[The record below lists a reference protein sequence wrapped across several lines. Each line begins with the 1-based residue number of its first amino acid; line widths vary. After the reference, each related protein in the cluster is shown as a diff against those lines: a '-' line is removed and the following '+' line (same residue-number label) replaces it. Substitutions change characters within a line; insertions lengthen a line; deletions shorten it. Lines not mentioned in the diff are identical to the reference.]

1 MVSKFLFAAE
11 QMKEKLGP
19 GLCLAKWQQVSLH
32 LPTGL
37 TNSCYHPPLHE
48 IDATLLKN
56 NPGALH
62 NTPYK
67 KEQRKIMLRN
77 ERPAECS
84 YCWTQEDLG
93 NLSDRHYRSGEPWAS
108 EHFETIKNS
117 TGDEDSIPS
126 YVEVNF
132 NNACNLKC
140 SYCSPQFSSSWDDE
154 IRRFGGYPTSTTHN
168 DASHFTG
175 RRRPIPNREHNP
187 YVDAFWEWW
196 PSLYPKLKHFRMTG
210 GEPLMDRNTYRV
222 FDYVLAFPKPDL
234 HIDVTSNFSVEE
246 KLWEQYFNYVS
257 KLCNTNIEHFMQYVS
272 LDTGIAEH
280 AEYLRHGLDFMKV
293 AGRVDM
299 FLRQIPYRNSL
310 TFIVTMNN
318 LSILGLKNLL
328 QSILTL
334 RRKYS
339 TTYQRVWFD
348 TPILRQ
354 PTWQSLQILP
364 PVYAKRL
371 QDVVDWMRANL
382 ETEEQPFRGFKDYEV
397 QRMQRVLDWM
407 QEGSKLD
414 QEYVTMQRA
423 DFFRFF
429 NEHDKRRGTW
439 FSNTFPEMK
448 EFWDECKY
456 HAQN

>member
-1 MVSKFLFAAE
+1 MVSDFMSAAG
-11 QMKEKLGP
+11 QAKEKLGP
-19 GLCLAKWQQVSLH
+19 SLCLAKWQQVSLH

-48 IDATLLKN
+48 IDATLLKD

-67 KEQRKIMLRN
+67 KEQRRIMLRD
-77 ERPAECS
+77 ERPQECS

-108 EHFETIKNS
+108 EHYETIKNS

-132 NNACNLKC
+132 NHACNLKC
-140 SYCSPQFSSSWDDE
+140 SYCSPQFSSSWADE
-154 IRRFGGYPTSTTHN
+154 VGRFGGYPTGTTHN
-168 DASHFTG
+168 DPSHFSG
-175 RRRPIPNREHNP
+175 RRRPIPVREDNP

-246 KLWEQYFNYVS
+246 KLWDQYLNYV
-257 KLCNTNIEHFMQYVS
+257 KQLCNTNIEHFMQYVS
-272 LDTGIAEH
+272 LDSWGNQ
-280 AEYLRHGLDFMKV
+280 AEYIRNGMDFWKV
-293 AGRVDM
+293 SKRVEH
-299 FLRQIPYRNSL
+299 FLEEIPYRNSL
-310 TFIVTMNN
+310 TFIITMNN
-318 LSILGLKNLL
+318 LNILGLKKLL
-328 QSILTL
+328 QSILDM
-334 RRKYS
+334 RSSHSK
-339 TTYQRVWFD
+339 TYQRVWFD

-371 QDVVDWMRANL
+371 QDVVDWMRENQ
-382 ETEEQPFRGFKDYEV
+382 ETPERAFQGFKDYEV

-414 QEYVTMQRA
+414 QEYVIMQRA
-423 DFFRFF
+423 DFYRFF

-439 FSNTFPEMK
+439 FLNTFPEMR
-448 EFWDECKY
+448 EFWDECRY

>member
-1 MVSKFLFAAE
+1 
-11 QMKEKLGP
+11 
-19 GLCLAKWQQVSLH
+19 
-32 LPTGL
+32 
-37 TNSCYHPPLHE
+37 
-48 IDATLLKN
+48 
-56 NPGALH
+56 
-62 NTPYK
+62 
-67 KEQRKIMLRN
+67 
-77 ERPAECS
+77 
-84 YCWTQEDLG
+84 
-93 NLSDRHYRSGEPWAS
+93 
-108 EHFETIKNS
+108 
-117 TGDEDSIPS
+117 
-126 YVEVNF
+126 
-132 NNACNLKC
+132 
-140 SYCSPQFSSSWDDE
+140 
-154 IRRFGGYPTSTTHN
+154 
-168 DASHFTG
+168 
-175 RRRPIPNREHNP
+175 
-187 YVDAFWEWW
+187 
-196 PSLYPKLKHFRMTG
+196 MTG

-257 KLCNTNIEHFMQYVS
+257 QLCNTNIEHFMQYVS

-354 PTWQSLQILP
+354 PAWQSLQILP

-382 ETEEQPFRGFKDYEV
+382 ETEDKPFQGFKDYEV

-414 QEYVTMQRA
+414 REYVTIQRA

-439 FSNTFPEMK
+439 FLNTFPEMK
-448 EFWDECKY
+448 EFWNECRY